1 MVREEANDKKILKNN
16 YKILSIFKC
25 FVESIRI
32 KIIKNFRREHK
43 EKFRQT
49 LTII

>member
-32 KIIKNFRREHK
+32 KIKKIFDGNTRHNIDKY
-43 EKFRQT
+43 
-49 LTII
+49 